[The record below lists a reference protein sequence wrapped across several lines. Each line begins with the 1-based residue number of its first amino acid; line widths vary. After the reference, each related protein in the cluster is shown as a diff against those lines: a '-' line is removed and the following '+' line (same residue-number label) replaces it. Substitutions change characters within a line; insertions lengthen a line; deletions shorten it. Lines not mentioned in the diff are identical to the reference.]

1 MAVTKIYLIRH
12 AEAEGNLYRR
22 IHGWYDSLITENGY
36 RQIAALEE
44 RFRDIPVDAVYSSDL
59 FRTKTTAASIYKPKG
74 LELNTRQA
82 LREIGM
88 GCWEDMTWGEADQI
102 DAEQM
107 HLFNTN
113 HPGFSCDGSETF
125 DQLRQ
130 RMSQAILKIAS
141 SHPGKTVAVFSHG
154 MAIRNVLA
162 HFKGISVAKTHEM
175 VPHGDN
181 TSVSLLEVDSGVVDV
196 KYFNDNSHLPD
207 NISTFASQA
216 WWRKTGSAKDVNLW
230 FRPLDMENNSQFYYD
245 AREEAW
251 LNIHG
256 SMLHFDGDG
265 FLRDALSHARYD
277 KRCVM
282 QAMLNDH
289 PVGLLQL
296 DMHRDAEKG
305 VGGIPFFYMLPE
317 YRKNGLGVQL
327 LGQAIS
333 VYRPMGRKY
342 LRLRCAPD
350 NHIAQR
356 FYKRYGFQ
364 KIGEDP
370 GSRVPLDIME
380 KYIGYEW

>member
-1 MAVTKIYLIRH
+1 MAVTKVYLVRH

-22 IHGWYDSLITENGY
+22 VHGWYDSLITENGY

-44 RFRDIPVDAVYSSDL
+44 RFRDIQVDAVYSSDL
-59 FRTKTTAASIYKPKG
+59 FRTKMTASAVYKPKG

-82 LREIGM
+82 LREIHM
-88 GCWEDMTWGEADQI
+88 GVWEDKTW
-102 DAEQM
+102 AEFDRTDPVQ
-107 HLFNTN
+107 LARFNTN
-113 HPGFSCDGSETF
+113 DPAFCSEGCETF

-130 RMSQAILKIAS
+130 RVSHALLAIAAN
-141 SHPGKTVAVFSHG
+141 HPGETVAVFSHG
-154 MAIRNVLA
+154 MAIRNAIAYFTGVS
-162 HFKGISVAKTHEM
+162 IDEIHEK

-181 TSVSLLEVDSGVVDV
+181 TAVALLEIDTGKVDV
-196 KYFNDNSHLPD
+196 KYYNDNSHLSQD
-207 NISTFASQA
+207 VSTLARQS
-216 WWRKTGSAKDVNLW
+216 WWKKEGAAKDANLW
-230 FRPLDMENNSQFYYD
+230 FHPLDMDKDSQFYYD

-251 LNIHG
+251 LSIHG
-256 SMLHFDGDG
+256 SMLHFDGDA
-265 FLRDALSHARYD
+265 FLQDAIAHAKFD
-277 KRCVM
+277 KRSVM
-282 QAMLNDH
+282 QVMVDDH
-289 PVGLLQL
+289 PAGLLQL

-317 YRKNGLGVQL
+317 YRKKGLGVQL
-327 LGQAIS
+327 LGEAIS

-350 NHIAQR
+350 NHVAQR
-356 FYKRYGFQ
+356 FYQRYGFK

>member
-1 MAVTKIYLIRH
+1 MAVTKVYLIRH

-36 RQIAALEE
+36 RQIATLQE
-44 RFRDIPVDAVYSSDL
+44 RFRDIHIDAVYSSDL
-59 FRTKTTAASIYKPKG
+59 FRTKVTASAIYKPKG

-82 LREIGM
+82 LREINM
-88 GCWEDMTWGEADQI
+88 GVWEDQTW
-102 DAEQM
+102 AEVDRTDSQQ
-107 HLFNTN
+107 LNWFNTN
-113 HPGFSCDGSETF
+113 DPAFCCAGAETF
-125 DQLRQ
+125 EQLRY
-130 RMSQAILKIAS
+130 RVSRAVLNIAS

-162 HFKGISVAKTHEM
+162 YFLGISVEQTHDK

-181 TSVSLLEVDSGVVDV
+181 TSVALLEVDGGKVDV
-196 KYFNDNSHLPD
+196 KYFNDNSHLPEE
-207 NISTFASQA
+207 ISTFARQA
-216 WWRKTGSAKDVNLW
+216 WWKNKGAVRDANLW
-230 FRPLDMENNSQFYYD
+230 FRPLDMERDSQFYYA

-256 SMLHFDGDG
+256 SMLHFDGEG
-265 FLRDALSHARYD
+265 FLRDAMDHARYD

-282 QAMLNDH
+282 QVMLDDR
-289 PVGLLQL
+289 PAGLLQL

-317 YRKNGLGVQL
+317 YRKMGLGVQL

-350 NHIAQR
+350 NYVAQR
-356 FYKRYGFQ
+356 FYKRYGFK

>member
-1 MAVTKIYLIRH
+1 MAVTKVYLIRH

-36 RQIAALEE
+36 RQITALEE
-44 RFRDIPVDAVYSSDL
+44 RFRDIPVEAVYSSDL
-59 FRTKTTAASIYKPKG
+59 FRTKTTAAAIYRPKG
-74 LELNTRQA
+74 LGLNTRRA

-88 GCWEDMTWGEADQI
+88 GCWEDLTWGEADWV
-102 DAEQM
+102 DSERLR
-107 HLFNTN
+107 LFNTN
-113 HPGFSCDGSETF
+113 DPKFSVVGGENF
-125 DQLRQ
+125 YQLRE

-162 HFKGISVAKTHEM
+162 HFKDIPVEKTHEM

-181 TSVSLLEVDSGVVDV
+181 TSVSLLEVEAGSVEV
-196 KYFNDNSHLPD
+196 KYINDNSHLSND
-207 NISTFASQA
+207 ISTFAGQA
-216 WWRKTGSAKDVNLW
+216 WWRTTGSAKDANLW
-230 FRPLDMENNSQFYYD
+230 FRPLDMENESQFYYS

-251 LNIHG
+251 VSIHG
-256 SMLHFDGDG
+256 SMLHFDGEG
-265 FLRDALSHARYD
+265 FLRDAIAHASFD

-282 QAMLNDH
+282 QVMLHDR
-289 PVGLLQL
+289 PAGLLQL

-317 YRKNGLGVQL
+317 YRKMGLGVQL

-333 VYRPMGRKY
+333 IYRPMGRKY

-350 NHIAQR
+350 NHVAQR
-356 FYKRYGFQ
+356 FYKRYGFK